1 MFDMLCPVCRTT
13 PPQNAESC
21 PLCGTVLVPDPL
33 EGDLPPPPPYESH
46 QDTAAVYEEP
56 VYNEPLWEPENTDLI
71 NDEYDQMDQ
80 QAWSR
85 DPEPPPIASE
95 PTAHL
100 PQTDGS
106 TRVLSSDPER
116 DKHTRIVQAP
126 PPPRIPPRKSNREVI
141 EDPILSKEFEA
152 ALTGLNNVYKRLRSP
167 EKLALWTTVAAFVAS
182 FSPWYYV
189 KGTGLISGIETQ
201 GWITAVLTGA
211 SLILLYFRFSLRWGI
226 LPSLLQLLL
235 IAGAAFASV
244 YYTLVPVHESIRFG
258 LPAAALTASLGSVFT
273 IAGMLSRTN

>member
-1 MFDMLCPVCRTT
+1 MLCPGCRTT
-13 PPQNAESC
+13 PPLGAESC
-21 PLCGTVLVPDPL
+21 PLCGTKLSPNPR
-33 EGDLPPPPPYESH
+33 EGEFPPPPPQTYEGQTDGYAEPGYH
-46 QDTAAVYEEP
+46 EP
-56 VYNEPLWEPENTDLI
+56 VWDAEMTDPI
-71 NDEYDQMDQ
+71 MDDRDPGDQ

-85 DPEPPPIASE
+85 GDHGPPPIASE

-126 PPPRIPPRKSNREVI
+126 PPPKIPPRRARQVEI
-141 EDPILSKEFEA
+141 DDPILSKEFEA
-152 ALTGLNNVYKRLRSP
+152 ALTGLNNVYKRLKSP
-167 EKLALWTTVAAFVAS
+167 EKLALWATVAAFLAS

-189 KGTGLISGIETQ
+189 KGTGLISGIESQ
-201 GWITAVLTGA
+201 GWIIALLTSA
-211 SLILLYFRFSLRWGI
+211 SLIVLYFRFSLRWGI
-226 LPSLLQLLL
+226 FPSLFQLLL

-258 LPAAALTASLGSVFT
+258 LPAAALTASLASVFT
-273 IAGMLSRTN
+273 IAGMLSRT